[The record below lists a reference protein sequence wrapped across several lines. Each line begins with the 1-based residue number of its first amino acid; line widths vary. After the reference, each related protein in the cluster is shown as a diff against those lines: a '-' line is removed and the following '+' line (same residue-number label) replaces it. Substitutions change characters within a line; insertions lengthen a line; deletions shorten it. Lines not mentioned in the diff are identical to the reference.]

1 MDDKHICDKEVVLRR
16 ALDVADAVEWR
27 GDTTV
32 NFMTALRSA
41 RVLAEE
47 VRRLRAIADAVE
59 SLHYGT
65 DLFTSCAAVEADRLI
80 ELIEK
85 KVSDEI

>member
-47 VRRLRAIADAVE
+47 VRRLRANE
-59 SLHYGT
+59 LLLSKKL
-65 DLFTSCAAVEADRLI
+65 TSALE
-80 ELIEK
+80 ELK
-85 KVSDEI
+85 

>member
-47 VRRLRAIADAVE
+47 VRRLRANELLLAKLTEYYAQVTQQQQTFEEIDKRIG
-59 SLHYGT
+59 GT
-65 DLFTSCAAVEADRLI
+65 
-80 ELIEK
+80 
-85 KVSDEI
+85 